1 MDPSTWAGTI
11 GAIGSCLTATALV
24 ITARADSRRSR
35 RLETKVDE
43 VQATGET
50 THKIVNHQHDLMV
63 QEAKDRKDYQRALIR
78 ALESR
83 GIEVPVDQS
92 APPEPPA
99 DR

>member
-11 GAIGSCLTATALV
+11 GAVGSCLTAIALI

-35 RLETKVDE
+35 RLEGKVDH
-43 VQATGET
+43 VQATGEV
-50 THKIVNHQHDLMV
+50 THKLVNHQHDVMV
-63 QEAKDRKDYQRALIR
+63 QEAKDNKDYQAALIR
-78 ALESR
+78 ALEVR

-92 APPEPPA
+92 ATQPQA